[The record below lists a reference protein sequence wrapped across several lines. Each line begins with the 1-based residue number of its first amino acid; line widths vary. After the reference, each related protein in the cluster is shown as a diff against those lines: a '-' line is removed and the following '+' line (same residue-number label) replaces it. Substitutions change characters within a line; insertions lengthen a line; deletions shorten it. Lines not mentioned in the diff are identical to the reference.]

1 MKIRNTI
8 AAVAAALAFAA
19 PAHALA
25 PSPRTMSPMQ
35 AIDVLENVVNAAG
48 TDVQVLQ
55 CDRPVYGFYQYI
67 PPTNGRPAVDR
78 VVLCQGNGAIDW
90 SNPLSVLETLQHE
103 ATHVAQYCKNGLLFD
118 ERYHPVMVNTLP
130 RVDAQVLGQY
140 DPEDIPL
147 EIEAFYMENQ
157 PAEVVI
163 DAVLENCEKY
173 IQHNAG

>member
-1 MKIRNTI
+1 MIRRTF

-19 PAHALA
+19 PAQALA
-25 PSPRTMSPMQ
+25 PMPNTMSPMQ
-35 AIDVLENVVNAAG
+35 AIDLLETVINAAG
-48 TDVQVLQ
+48 TDVQIRH

-67 PPTNGRPAVDR
+67 PPTETTPAVDR
-78 VVLCQGNGAIDW
+78 VVLCTGNGAIDW

-118 ERYHPVMVNTLP
+118 ERQHPMLANTLP
-130 RVDAQVLGQY
+130 RGDAQVLTQY
-140 DPEDIPL
+140 SVEDIPL

-163 DAVLENCEKY
+163 GAVLESCDEY